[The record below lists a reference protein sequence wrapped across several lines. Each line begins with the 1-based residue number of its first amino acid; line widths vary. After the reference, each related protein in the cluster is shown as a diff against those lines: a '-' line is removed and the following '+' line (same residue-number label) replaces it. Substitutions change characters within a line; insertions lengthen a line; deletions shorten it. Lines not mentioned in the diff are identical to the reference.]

1 MAGGPRGDAVV
12 MFGLNVSP
20 SIDDDPISAAQ
31 RAEELGFS
39 FVSMNDHLHGATP
52 RHETWTLLAW
62 IAATTSRIRV
72 ASRVLAVPY
81 RHPAVLAKM
90 AETLDRLS
98 GGRLI
103 LGLGGGYSNEEFAA
117 FGLGVPSPGEKVDGL
132 EEAVRITRGL
142 WSQKQFTFTGHR
154 YHTEGARIEP
164 KPERQIP
171 IWLGTYG
178 KRALE
183 LTGRLADGWIPTY
196 ELALPE
202 AVAGM
207 RDRIMDSAIRAGRN
221 PADISCVYNV
231 DVRVDRDPTPD
242 FVVSAPPDQL
252 AERLT
257 SFADL
262 GFDAVNL
269 VPFGP
274 EKAEQIERLG
284 HEVIPAV
291 IAKQNAG

>member
-1 MAGGPRGDAVV
+1 M

-20 SIDDDPISAAQ
+20 SIHDDPIGAAR

-39 FVSMNDHLHGATP
+39 FVSINDHLHGATP

-62 IAATTSRIRV
+62 IAASTSRIGV

-98 GGRLI
+98 RGRLI
-103 LGLGGGYSNEEFAA
+103 LGLGGGASDEEFAA
-117 FGLGVPSPGEKVDGL
+117 FGLGVPTPGEKVRGL
-132 EEAVRITRGL
+132 EEAVRIARGL
-142 WSQKQFTFTGHR
+142 WSRERFTFEGDR
-154 YHTEGARIEP
+154 YHTENAQIEP
-164 KPERQIP
+164 KAERPIP

-196 ELALPE
+196 ENALPE
-202 AVAGM
+202 AIPAM
-207 RDRIMDSAIRAGRN
+207 RNHIMDAAAEADRD
-221 PADISCVYNV
+221 PAEIAFVYNV
-231 DVRVDRDPTPD
+231 EVRIDRDPTPD
-242 FVVSAPPDQL
+242 YVISGSAEEVI
-252 AERLT
+252 ERLS
-257 SFADL
+257 SFVEL
-262 GFDAVNL
+262 GFSAVNL

-274 EKAEQIERLG
+274 GEAEQIKRIA
-284 HEVIPAV
+284 HDIIPAV
-291 IAKQNAG
+291 Q

>member
-1 MAGGPRGDAVV
+1 

-20 SIDDDPISAAQ
+20 AIDDDPISVAR

-39 FVSMNDHLHGATP
+39 LVSINDHLHGATP

-62 IAATTSRIRV
+62 IAATTSRIHIG
-72 ASRVLAVPY
+72 SRVLAVPY

-90 AETLDRLS
+90 AETFDRLS

-103 LGLGGGYSNEEFAA
+103 LGLGGGYSDEEFAA

-142 WSQKQFTFTGHR
+142 WSQEQFTITGHR
-154 YHTEGARIEP
+154 YHTEAARIEP
-164 KPERQIP
+164 KPQRRIP

-202 AVAGM
+202 AVPGM
-207 RDRIMDSAIRAGRN
+207 RDRIMDAAMKAGRN
-221 PADISCVYNV
+221 PEAITCVYNV
-231 DVRVDRDPTPD
+231 DVRVGSDPTPD
-242 FVVSAPPDQL
+242 FVVSAPADEL

-257 SFADL
+257 SFMGL
-262 GFDAVNL
+262 GFNAINL

-274 EKAEQIERLG
+274 ERAEQIERLA
-284 HEVIPAV
+284 HEVTPAV
-291 IAKQNAG
+291 IAER

>member
-1 MAGGPRGDAVV
+1 

-20 SIDDDPISAAQ
+20 ATDADPIASAR
-31 RAEELGFS
+31 RAEELGFDFIS
-39 FVSMNDHLHGATP
+39 VNDHLHGASP

-62 IAATTSRIRV
+62 IAASTSRIHI

-90 AETLDRLS
+90 AETFDRLS

-117 FGLGVPSPGEKVDGL
+117 FGLGVPTPGEKIDGL
-132 EEAVRITRGL
+132 EDAIHIARGL
-142 WSQKQFTFTGHR
+142 WSEERFTFEGRR
-154 YHTEGARIEP
+154 YRTDAARIEP
-164 KPERQIP
+164 KPQRRIP

-178 KRALE
+178 NRALE

-202 AVAGM
+202 AVPAM
-207 RDRIMDSAIRAGRN
+207 RHRIMDAARAAGRE
-221 PADISCVYNV
+221 PGEITRVYNV
-231 DVRVDRDPTPD
+231 DVRIEERNTPD
-242 FVVSAPPDQL
+242 FVVSARADEL
-252 AERLT
+252 AERLGG
-257 SFADL
+257 FANL

-274 EKAEQIERLG
+274 GTAEQTERLAS
-284 HEVIPAV
+284 EVIPAV
-291 IAKQNAG
+291 AH

>member
-1 MAGGPRGDAVV
+1 

-20 SIDDDPISAAQ
+20 AIEDDPISVAR

-39 FVSMNDHLHGATP
+39 FVSMNDHLHGETP

-62 IAATTSRIRV
+62 IAATTSRIRI

-90 AETLDRLS
+90 AETFDRLS

-103 LGLGGGYSNEEFAA
+103 LGLGGGYSDEEFAA

-132 EEAVRITRGL
+132 EEAVRIAHGL
-142 WSQKQFTFTGHR
+142 WSQEQFTFTGHR
-154 YHTEGARIEP
+154 YRTEGARIEP
-164 KPERQIP
+164 KPQRQIP

-196 ELALPE
+196 ELALPA
-202 AVAGM
+202 AVPDM
-207 RDRIMDSAIRAGRN
+207 RDRITDAAIKAGRK
-221 PADISCVYNV
+221 PADITCVYNV
-231 DVRVDRDPTPD
+231 DVRIDRDPTPD
-242 FVVSAPPDQL
+242 FVVSAPANEL

-257 SFADL
+257 GFADL
-262 GFDAVNL
+262 GFNAVNL

-274 EKAEQIERLG
+274 DKAEQIERLA

-291 IAKQNAG
+291 ISESEA

>member
-1 MAGGPRGDAVV
+1 MV

-20 SIDDDPISAAQ
+20 SIDDDPISTAR

-39 FVSMNDHLHGATP
+39 FISINDHLHGATP

-62 IAATTSRIRV
+62 IAATTSRIRI

-90 AETLDRLS
+90 AETFDRLS

-103 LGLGGGYSNEEFAA
+103 LGLGGGASDEEFAA

-132 EEAVRITRGL
+132 EEAVRIARGL
-142 WSQKQFTFTGHR
+142 WSEERFTFAGHR
-154 YHTEGARIEP
+154 YRTEGARIEP
-164 KPERQIP
+164 KPQRRIP

-178 KRALE
+178 KRALD

-202 AVAGM
+202 AVPGM
-207 RDRIMDSAIRAGRN
+207 RDRIMDAAIKAGRN
-221 PADISCVYNV
+221 PGEINCVYNV
-231 DVRVDRDPTPD
+231 DVRIDRGPTPD
-242 FVVSAPPDQL
+242 FVVSGHAEQL

-257 SFADL
+257 SFVDL
-262 GFDAVNL
+262 GFNAINL
-269 VPFGP
+269 VPFGSQR
-274 EKAEQIERLG
+274 AEQIERLA
-284 HEVIPAV
+284 HEVVPAV
-291 IAKQNAG
+291 LVSREPSYRSRPT